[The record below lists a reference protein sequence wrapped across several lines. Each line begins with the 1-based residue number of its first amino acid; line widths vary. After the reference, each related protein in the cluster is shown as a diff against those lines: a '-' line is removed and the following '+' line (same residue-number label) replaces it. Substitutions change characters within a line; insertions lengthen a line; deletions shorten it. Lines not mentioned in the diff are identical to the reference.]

1 MVGIQ
6 LASKITGPRSY
17 EGLAINIMSTGVAT
31 TITNSSGNV
40 WWKYHH
46 ITCPVLPIA
55 TTGKAV
61 TDCITITTTSGNSS
75 TTKSNSRH
83 PPKAFLASPRQS
95 FFFLLKRRKSSR
107 RRKWLSFRTGCERQK
122 KGSLNRQG
130 IQSSSKIRKPTP

>member
-1 MVGIQ
+1 MIGIQ

-17 EGLAINIMSTGVAT
+17 EGLAISIMSAGVAT

-75 TTKSNSRH
+75 TTKSNRRH
-83 PPKAFLASPRQS
+83 PPKAFLASPRQP
-95 FFFLLKRRKSSR
+95 FFFFSNGGRAPGGGNGSVFELDAKD
-107 RRKWLSFRTGCERQK
+107 K
-122 KGSLNRQG
+122 KNCPLNRQG